1 MCSITIRQAN
11 TNDFGALTEIWFN
24 ASVKAHDFIPEKY
37 WKNNKVQMHDTYLP
51 MSEVYLAEDL
61 TNIYGF
67 IALVEN
73 TIAAIFVSPEQQ
85 GKGVGKL
92 LINHAKGIRSHLELN
107 VYQQNTS
114 SIRFYESVGF
124 KVLEETFDSK
134 TQTKE
139 FLMQWG

>member
-1 MCSITIRQAN
+1 
-11 TNDFGALTEIWFN
+11 
-24 ASVKAHDFIPEKY
+24 
-37 WKNNKVQMHDTYLP
+37 MHDTYLS

-92 LINHAKGIRSHLELN
+92 LINHAKGMRSHLELN
-107 VYQQNTS
+107 VNQQNTRS
-114 SIRFYESVGF
+114 ARFYESVGF